1 MLLSERRN
9 QLLVNTNN
17 PADPTASDEGGWFDD
32 FAPLTGHETDAD
44 ADSDRIDEQP
54 TDDADT
60 PASGEALKKADP
72 LSAVSSSAAH
82 PPPAEADTDTFAAIA
97 PEVSGWEW
105 ITPEQTAQ
113 PTSDDT
119 DDWHATDTARIGA
132 MESPRPQ
139 SADVFPLSV
148 GGQPTRP
155 PRHRRALRGFVIAA
169 ALLVLVMALAGVGA
183 FVALSGDSTENRAV
197 SDPST
202 PSAIAAPPA
211 AAEQDADCP
220 NRTDGPV
227 TTGRDAGGTTSGP
240 AAIKAFEYA
249 YFVDRS
255 GAKAREVVA
264 PLARVPSAQEIQGG
278 IDTGLA
284 PGTGY
289 CLRIT
294 DRTGGLWGVELTML
308 PPAGAEPE
316 VLRQLISTAVV
327 DGRTLI
333 TAITKDT
340 TQ

>member
-60 PASGEALKKADP
+60 PASGKAREEADS
-72 LSAVSSSAAH
+72 LSTVSASAAH
-82 PPPAEADTDTFAAIA
+82 PPPAEAVTFAAIA

-105 ITPEQTAQ
+105 ITPEQPAQ

-119 DDWHATDTARIGA
+119 DDWHPADTVRIG
-132 MESPRPQ
+132 ESEPPRPRC
-139 SADVFPLSV
+139 ADVFPLSV
-148 GGQPTRP
+148 GGQPTHP
-155 PRHRRALRGFVIAA
+155 PRRRRALRGFVIAA

-240 AAIKAFEYA
+240 AAIKAFEHA

-278 IDTGLA
+278 IDTQLA
-284 PGTGY
+284 PGTGH